1 MRYLKRINSL
11 KLPIKAAI
19 VSSLFLLITPSVAAE
34 IKSDVD
40 PKSVS
45 EARATSLG
53 LYLSPKGAFKALQ
66 DNPKIVFIDVRDPI
80 EIAFV
85 GHAVGTDKNIPV
97 AIASHEFD
105 AERGKYKMK
114 ANPNLLAEVKALVE
128 QEGVTKKDPIFVACR
143 SGGRSGKVARKLIK
157 AGYTNVWNL
166 VEGFEG
172 DKNKEGVRA
181 VNGWRNANL
190 PWTYKLSKEMA
201 WQGKSEMVKDK
212 P

>member
-1 MRYLKRINSL
+1 MRYLKTSNSL
-11 KLPIKAAI
+11 KLSIKAAI
-19 VSSLFLLITPSVAAE
+19 ITSLFSLVTPSLATE

-45 EARATSLG
+45 EVRATPLG
-53 LYLSPKGAFKALQ
+53 LYLSPKGAFKALK

-80 EIAFV
+80 EVAFV
-85 GHAVGTDKNIPV
+85 GHAVGTDKNIPIL
-97 AIASHEFD
+97 IASHEFD
-105 AERGKYKMK
+105 AERGKYKMNP
-114 ANPNLLAEVKALVE
+114 NPNLLTEVKTLIE
-128 QEGVTKKDPIFVACR
+128 HEGLTKKDPIFVACR
-143 SGGRSGKVARKLIK
+143 SGGRSAKVARKLIK

-172 DKNKEGVRA
+172 DKNKQGVRA

-190 PWTYKLSKEMA
+190 PWTYKMSKEMA
-201 WQGKSEMVKDK
+201 WSSVKAK